1 MFNTYHLSNDNAEE
15 APSPVSDTFNLSNPS
30 MGINDLACSA
40 FDFMTSGVRGPKAK
54 KCLEEEVNGGKRGT
68 ALMQSILRSVMD
80 YTQVTRSDVSSCW
93 QLEEVLIPCRRKNG
107 WRMLTRL

>member
-54 KCLEEEVNGGKRGT
+54 ECLEEEVNGGKRGT
-68 ALMQSILRSVMD
+68 ALMQSILRSVLD
-80 YTQVTRSDVSSCW
+80 YTQVTRSDVSSC
-93 QLEEVLIPCRRKNG
+93 
-107 WRMLTRL
+107 